1 MDSVLSL
8 LSLVGVGV
16 FAASGALVA
25 NEERFDLIGA
35 LFLAALAGL
44 GGGTIVDLLIGLDM
58 VRWVKDPTPLW
69 IALASGAVVFI
80 LARYTHM
87 PHKALLWADAAGLAV
102 FTATGMERLAALPI
116 EPHVAVFLTTIL
128 ASGGG
133 ILRDVLANR
142 TPIVFSPESELYVT
156 AALAGGLAFLL
167 AQQLALPGF
176 TPLLAALA
184 VTALVRGAALIFGW
198 KLLRG
203 SGPEAGD

>member
-1 MDSVLSL
+1 MDSLLPL
-8 LSLVGVGV
+8 LSLFGVAV

-35 LFLAALAGL
+35 LFLSGIAGL

-58 VRWVKDPTPLW
+58 VRWVRDPTPLW
-69 IALASGAVVFI
+69 IALASGAAVFI
-80 LARYTHM
+80 LARYTRM
-87 PHKALLWADAAGLAV
+87 PHKALLWADAVGLAV
-102 FTATGMERLAALPI
+102 FTATGMERLTALPI
-116 EPHVAVFLTTIL
+116 QPEVAVFLTTIL

-156 AALAGGLAFLL
+156 AALAGGVAYLL
-167 AQQLALPGF
+167 AQSLALPVF
-176 TPLLAALA
+176 TPLLAALT
-184 VTALVRGAALIFGW
+184 VTAFVRGAALIFGW

-203 SGPEAGD
+203 SGPEPKD